1 MQVQA
6 LLQNISLE
14 TFGDTHVAYVGAGG
28 DSEETILVLTLQV
41 DDFFS
46 RNSFVELRRVSSAEN
61 FTLAGL
67 LATPVWSGGPALR
80 AYSKH

>member
-1 MQVQA
+1 M
-6 LLQNISLE
+6 
-14 TFGDTHVAYVGAGG
+14 AYTGPGG
-28 DSEETILVLTLQV
+28 GSEETILVLTLQV

-46 RNSFVELRRVSSAEN
+46 RNSFVELKGVSSAGN

-80 AYSKH
+80 AFSEQLNNSIHVCAWMPDTM